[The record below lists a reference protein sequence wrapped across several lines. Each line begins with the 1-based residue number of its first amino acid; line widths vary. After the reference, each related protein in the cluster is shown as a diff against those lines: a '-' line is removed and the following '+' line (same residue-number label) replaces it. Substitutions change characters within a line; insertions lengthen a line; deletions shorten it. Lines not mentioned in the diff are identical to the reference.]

1 MGSICPDQAGQNRAG
16 GRRGPPLRLFRQ
28 LLAGRGKIRGYLST
42 AGSVH
47 RDLKPGNVLLAVSDD
62 GTQTHAKLV
71 DFGVSRLLDSPQAKL
86 DAGTSVQGEAEQL
99 LVAARNGALAP
110 TLAHALRQTTDSREA
125 VLLTGA
131 AMEPIRDGLARRIE
145 GTLPL
150 SVMPVPRPVPV
161 DGTPP
166 EGSLRRRSSDELTQ
180 AGMILGTLLY
190 MAPELRGGANLAN
203 PSADIFSFG
212 VMTYEV
218 LTGTMP
224 FDEIPLLRLH
234 GSTQSGFKPL
244 DVLCPGVSPELART
258 IEACLAMD
266 PAGRPTAVDLVV
278 AFSQALLPD

>member
-1 MGSICPDQAGQNRAG
+1 MA
-16 GRRGPPLRLFRQ
+16 
-28 LLAGRGKIRGYLST
+28 T

-47 RDLKPGNVLLAVSDD
+47 RDLKPGNVLLAVSAD

-86 DAGTSVQGEAEQL
+86 DASTSVQGEAEQL
-99 LVAARNGALAP
+99 LGAARTGALAP
-110 TLAHALRQTTDSREA
+110 TLAHAFRQTTDSSEA
-125 VLLTGA
+125 VLLTGETMA
-131 AMEPIRDGLARRIE
+131 PLRDGLAHRVG
-145 GTLPL
+145 GTVPL
-150 SVMPVPRPVPV
+150 SVMPVEPLAPV

-166 EGSLRRRSSDELTQ
+166 DGSRRRRSSDELTQ

-218 LTGTMP
+218 LTGTLP

-234 GSTQSGFKPL
+234 GSGTQSGFKPL
-244 DVLCPGVSPELART
+244 DVLCPGLSPELART

-266 PAGRPTAVDLVV
+266 PASRPTAVDLVV
-278 AFSQALLPD
+278 AFSQALLPE